1 MRFRNPRAR
10 GCSNQSGA
18 RALLKGPR
26 VSKERRSRWT
36 KRLTYLEH
44 SNGSS
49 RYKSNGIAAF
59 KKQSS
64 DEISISRSAEVLRQQ
79 WRNWRNQRL
88 YSVYNPAKLLA
99 LAPCVPG
106 TRDSS
111 HTTNEQSIILRGT
124 NLWLWPEKLDPFRIA
139 LWPRQLRFNHTH
151 FQRWTGAPAL
161 KTMNKRSL
169 THAVSKKPRQ
179 HTESQCEKHG
189 QLLQLTILFTVN
201 TLVYSYSL
209 CMLFVIIL
217 QPKQGY

>member
-1 MRFRNPRAR
+1 M
-10 GCSNQSGA
+10 
-18 RALLKGPR
+18 
-26 VSKERRSRWT
+26 
-36 KRLTYLEH
+36 
-44 SNGSS
+44 
-49 RYKSNGIAAF
+49 
-59 KKQSS
+59 
-64 DEISISRSAEVLRQQ
+64 
-79 WRNWRNQRL
+79 
-88 YSVYNPAKLLA
+88 
-99 LAPCVPG
+99 PG

-111 HTTNEQSIILRGT
+111 HITNEQSIMPRGT

-189 QLLQLTILFTVN
+189 QLLYTFILFTTYNIIYSQYPCLQLLFMYVVCHNITTQTGILFTVN

-209 CMLFVIIL
+209 CMLFVTTQTGML
-217 QPKQGY
+217 SAHGTLASLLSGT